1 MTGTFDWHI
10 VLDTGIGIGVLLIGV
25 GIFVVC
31 SALANF
37 LKRLNGTLDEVD
49 RQVGALAA
57 PIVAT
62 LRHVDGIADTADVTI
77 ARLGGVVGSLES
89 VAAGVSKT
97 SALATNAVAP
107 TIVNLGATLTGIS
120 AGLRR
125 LVTGKTAP
133 ATSRDE
139 YVERSIEPA
148 TH

>member
-1 MTGTFDWHI
+1 
-10 VLDTGIGIGVLLIGV
+10 VL
-25 GIFVVC
+25 
-31 SALANF
+31 
-37 LKRLNGTLDEVD
+37 
-49 RQVGALAA
+49 GAVAA